1 MYEIILSR
9 HAVKAMN
16 QMLLKTRERI
26 SKRLEGLGKKPLQGK
41 RLHGEL
47 EGLLSLRSGR
57 WRVVYEINP
66 EEQLI
71 IVHGIGP
78 RGDIYKR

>member
-1 MYEIILSR
+1 
-9 HAVKAMN
+9 
-16 QMLLKTRERI
+16 MLPKTRERI
-26 SKRLEGLGKKPLQGK
+26 SKMLEGLKKEPLPGK

-47 EGLLSLRSGR
+47 EGLLSLWSDP

-78 RGDIYKR
+78 RGDIYRR